1 MESTQYNNE
10 IQSNSSIRELAYSQL
25 KGNWTVPVITALAY
39 SILSQVIS
47 VIPIPGT
54 EMDMSGFFGSY
65 FGSDMPD
72 EIADEL
78 VDQLN
83 VQFPILVM
91 LLSGAMTI
99 GLSTFHLNFAK
110 KGEAELPQIFD
121 GFKQIVQAIIA
132 SFLMMIIV
140 GVGYLLF
147 IVPGV
152 ILSLGLS
159 QTYFIMADNPGFKAT
174 DAMQQSWEMM
184 KGHKG
189 QLFVLGLSFIPWAI
203 LCVFT
208 LFIGFFW
215 LQPYM
220 YVSFSHFYL
229 QLKGEDLEVGLEDH
243 LIVGE

>member
-1 MESTQYNNE
+1 MENDQYNNE
-10 IQSNSSIRELAYSQL
+10 VQSNSSIRELAYSQL

-39 SILSQVIS
+39 MILSQIIS

-54 EMDMSGFFGSY
+54 EMDISGFVGNY
-65 FGSDMPD
+65 FGSEMPD
-72 EIADEL
+72 EVVDEL
-78 VDQLN
+78 MDQAK
-83 VQFPILVM
+83 VQFPILT
-91 LLSGAMTI
+91 LLLTGAMTI
-99 GLSTFHLNFAK
+99 GLCAFHLTFAK

-121 GFKQIVQAIIA
+121 GFKQIIQAIIA

-140 GVGYLLF
+140 SVGYLLF

-159 QTYFIMADNPGFKAT
+159 QTYFIMADNPGIKAT

-189 QLFVLGLSFIPWAI
+189 QLFMLGLSFIPWAI

-208 LFIGFFW
+208 LFIGYFW
-215 LQPYM
+215 LMPYM

>member
-1 MESTQYNNE
+1 MEYPQYNSE
-10 IQSNSSIRELAYSQL
+10 VQSNSSIRELAYSQL

-39 SILSQVIS
+39 MILSQVIS

-54 EMDMSGFFGSY
+54 EIDLSGFFGNY
-65 FGSDMPD
+65 FGSDMS
-72 EIADEL
+72 DEL
-78 VDQLN
+78 TDELMEQTKMQL
-83 VQFPILVM
+83 PILAM
-91 LLSGAMTI
+91 LFSGALTI
-99 GLSTFHLNFAK
+99 GLCAFHLTFAK

-132 SFLMMIIV
+132 SVLMMIIII
-140 GVGYLLF
+140 VGYLLF

-159 QTYFIMADNPGFKAT
+159 QTYFIMADNPGIKAT

-184 KGHKG
+184 KGYKG
-189 QLFVLGLSFIPWAI
+189 QLFMLGLSFIPWAF
-203 LCVFT
+203 LCIFT

-215 LQPYM
+215 LTPYM

-229 QLKGEDLEVGLEDH
+229 QLKGEDLELGLEDH